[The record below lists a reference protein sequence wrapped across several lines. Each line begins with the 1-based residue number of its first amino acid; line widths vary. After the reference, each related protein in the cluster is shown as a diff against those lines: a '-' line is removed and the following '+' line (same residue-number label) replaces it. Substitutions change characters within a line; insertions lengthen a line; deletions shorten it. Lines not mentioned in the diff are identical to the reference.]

1 MNSFPRDKEVP
12 HADVDALGA
21 DEFHSNASYTTWRSR
36 GTNDW
41 LLIFTLSGRG
51 LIATDGEPWTVGSGE
66 AVLYQPGTPQSYGTD
81 PDAGR
86 WKFLWSHF
94 HLQRE
99 WGAWLNWSEKVK
111 GLRCVQVNRR
121 DQVTR
126 IATALRETVVHHRQ
140 RIPGSQ
146 ALAVNALE
154 RALILLHIAEG
165 SHQIDERVRRAVDIL
180 ASEPDRPFSM
190 AELARR
196 CAISSSRL
204 AHLFSEQ
211 IGRSPQQYHE
221 EVRLQRAAQL
231 LRSTVFSIQEIA
243 AHSGY
248 EDPFYF
254 SNRFRKAFGKSPSA
268 FRRTPC

>member
-1 MNSFPRDKEVP
+1 MKSFPRDKEAP
-12 HADVDALGA
+12 HAEVDVLEA
-21 DEFHSNASYTTWRSR
+21 DEFHSNTSYSTWRRR
-36 GTNDW
+36 GTDDW

-51 LIATDGEPWTVGSGE
+51 LIATDGEPWTVGAGE
-66 AVLYQPGTPQSYGTD
+66 AVLYQPGMPQSYGTD
-81 PDAGR
+81 PDAGL

-99 WGAWLNWSEKVK
+99 WGAWLNWPEKVK
-111 GLRCVQVNRR
+111 GLRYVKVSRR
-121 DQVTR
+121 DQVMR
-126 IATALRETVVHHRQ
+126 IATALRETILNNRQ
-140 RIPGSQ
+140 GIPGSQ
-146 ALAVNALE
+146 ALAVNSLE

-180 ASEPDRPFSM
+180 ASEPERPFSM
-190 AELARR
+190 TELARR

-221 EVRLQRAAQL
+221 QVRLQRAAQL
-231 LRSTVFSIQEIA
+231 LRTTALPVQEIA

-248 EDPFYF
+248 DDPFYF
-254 SNRFRKAFGKSPSA
+254 SNRFRKAFGKSPSM
-268 FRRTPC
+268 FRRTP